1 MHAIKNNFHHDVQET
16 TDTLKNPAS
25 EKLTSSHSLNW
36 AVLIAEWEKS
46 NLSQKEFCKH
56 HALNFNTF
64 TYQRGKS
71 IKKHEAP
78 SKLLPVKMANNSL
91 NSSLAPNYFTLQY
104 PNGIK
109 LSVPACADI
118 NTLNV
123 LLSSLGE

>member
-1 MHAIKNNFHHDVQET
+1 MRTLKNNFHSDIQEI

-25 EKLTSSHSLNW
+25 EKLTSPNSLNW
-36 AVLIAEWEKS
+36 AVLIAEWKKS
-46 NLSQKEFCKH
+46 NLSQKEFCKR

-78 SKLLPVKMANNSL
+78 LKLLPVKMPNNSL
-91 NSSLAPNYFTLQY
+91 TSSLAPNYFTLQY

-109 LSVPACADI
+109 LSIPACADI
-118 NTLNV
+118 NTLNI
-123 LLSSLGE
+123 LLCSLGE